1 MESIAVVLIGG
12 NVVAL
17 VGAIAS
23 NPRSRAAIE
32 LKIDE
37 LTPRVESIA
46 AALGTPISLNR
57 VCPWSGATLTRF
69 CDELAWGL
77 AIAACIPVLLAAIL
91 SRQTL
96 AHSDCYTTNETC

>member
-1 MESIAVVLIGG
+1 MESIAVTLIGVTVTPIG
-12 NVVAL
+12 VVE
-17 VGAIAS
+17 S
-23 NPRSRAAIE
+23 NSRSRAVME

-37 LTPRVESIA
+37 PT
-46 AALGTPISLNR
+46 
-57 VCPWSGATLTRF
+57 F

-77 AIAACIPVLLAAIL
+77 AIAACIPVLLAAAL

>member
-12 NVVAL
+12 NVVAR

-69 CDELAWGL
+69 CDELAWGAGDRGL
-77 AIAACIPVLLAAIL
+77 HPCVAGGDTLTPNACTFGLL
-91 SRQTL
+91 
-96 AHSDCYTTNETC
+96 HNE

>member
-46 AALGTPISLNR
+46 AALGTPI
-57 VCPWSGATLTRF
+57 
-69 CDELAWGL
+69 
-77 AIAACIPVLLAAIL
+77 
-91 SRQTL
+91 
-96 AHSDCYTTNETC
+96 